1 MRACRYDASRY
12 GVTCAVGVAVLASGF
27 PAGAE
32 DQFRVLDRKQIEAR
46 VVGRDITDGPHWSM
60 YVRPDSVLIGDE
72 SGSSRTGSWKIRN
85 DKLR

>member
-1 MRACRYDASRY
+1 MMRHVRC
-12 GVTCAVGVAVLASGF
+12 GVICAVGIALLAWGF

-32 DQFRVLDRKQIEAR
+32 GQFRMLDGKQIEAR